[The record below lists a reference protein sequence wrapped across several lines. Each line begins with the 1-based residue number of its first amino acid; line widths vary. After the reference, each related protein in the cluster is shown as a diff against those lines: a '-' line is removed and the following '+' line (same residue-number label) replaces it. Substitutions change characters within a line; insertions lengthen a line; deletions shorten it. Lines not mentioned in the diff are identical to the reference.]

1 MNINIDMN
9 TINQMMNNQNNE
21 FMINCANHPACEG
34 CKYNTINQQS
44 ETICETA
51 LERIRKGGQNNAS

>member
-1 MNINIDMN
+1 MMNIDPNM
-9 TINQMMNNQNNE
+9 INQMFSNQNAE
-21 FMINCANHPACEG
+21 FMNNCANHPACEG

-44 ETICETA
+44 ETVCETA